1 MVKNWMYIEQASR
14 EDSLEWLEMNTVMY
28 LDQSIGLLLLF
39 DDWFI
44 TNRARISS
52 GLIDLLSQKDRRLF

>member
-1 MVKNWMYIEQASR
+1 MVKFLMYIDQASR

-28 LDQSIGLLLLF
+28 LDQSTGLLLLF

>member
-1 MVKNWMYIEQASR
+1 MYIDQASH
-14 EDSLEWLEMNTVMY
+14 EDSMEWLELNKVMY
-28 LDQSIGLLLLF
+28 LDRYTCLLLLF

-44 TNRARISS
+44 TNKARISS

>member
-1 MVKNWMYIEQASR
+1 MVKNWMYIEQASH
-14 EDSLEWLEMNTVMY
+14 EDPMKWLELNKVMY
-28 LDQSIGLLLLF
+28 LDRSTGLLLLF

-52 GLIDLLSQKDRRLF
+52 GLIDPKRSPPFLN